1 MINKHIRCE
10 KYILYFL
17 KYFGVSEEDY
27 TLGSTTNNSIC
38 VLDNEDGYLVFDVL
52 NNQKKEEVFVNNFFD
67 VVREIYKRTI
77 LTKLYKDK
85 TLKLVI

>member
-1 MINKHIRCE
+1 MYYLN
-10 KYILYFL
+10 
-17 KYFGVSEEDY
+17 YFGVSEEDY
-27 TLGSTTNNSIC
+27 TLGTITNNRIC
-38 VLDNEDGYLVFDVL
+38 VLDNEDGYLVFDIL

-77 LTKLYKDK
+77 LTKLYQDK